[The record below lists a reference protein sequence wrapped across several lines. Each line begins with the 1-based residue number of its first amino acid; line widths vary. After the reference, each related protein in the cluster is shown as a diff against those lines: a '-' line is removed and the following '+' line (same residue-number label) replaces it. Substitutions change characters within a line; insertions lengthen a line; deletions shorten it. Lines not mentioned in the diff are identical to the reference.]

1 MSRNHD
7 QCDGCTDRLRNADA
21 MPARSTLIPNT
32 IEGKVKRSEQIAEA
46 SGCTLSSSISV
57 HILEHRSTS

>member
-7 QCDGCTDRLRNADA
+7 QCDGCTHQLRNADA

-32 IEGKVKRSEQIAEA
+32 IEGKVKLSE
-46 SGCTLSSSISV
+46 
-57 HILEHRSTS
+57 TSCGYV